1 MVFMCIWFGISMEK
15 SFLRFFRLIILSISL
30 TVFAG
35 CEDDPI
41 LDPQDDTEEGG
52 SYGKLSLPT
61 SNGHKDN
68 SKNPKTY

>member
-1 MVFMCIWFGISMEK
+1 MVFMCMGIRISMEK
-15 SFLRFFRLIILSISL
+15 SFLRLSRLILISIAL
-30 TVFAG
+30 TIFFG

-61 SNGHKDN
+61 SDAHKDN
-68 SKNPKTY
+68 SNNPKIY